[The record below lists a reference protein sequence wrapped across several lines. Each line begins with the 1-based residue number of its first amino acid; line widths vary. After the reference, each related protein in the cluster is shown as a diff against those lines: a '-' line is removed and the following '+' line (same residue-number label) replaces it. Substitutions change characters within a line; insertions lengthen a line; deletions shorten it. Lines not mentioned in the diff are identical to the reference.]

1 MENTIS
7 DKNRI
12 SADVN
17 AFPSLTWHHL
27 HINHGHFEGNID
39 SEASFTASNLPEN
52 VEITK
57 APLEGN
63 LLDEKIRTQMGE
75 DFDEEIERT
84 ARENGIQANLIS
96 IKKGSHAEKT
106 ARITFNADSMK
117 NQAAET
123 VIVAG
128 EGSASSFVFEYIGSG
143 SGEGTFGHRIRALCA
158 PGAKLSISTV
168 NLLGK
173 NMSCYNGIG
182 AVQKENSSF
191 SLIQVDLGAKN
202 TVTGSYI
209 VLEGYQAES
218 SVKNGYLSKENQN
231 IDINYVA
238 RHEGKETK
246 SDATANGVMD
256 GKSKK
261 AWRGTID
268 FITGCTDASGDEQE
282 NVLLLNPETVNKSMP
297 VILCG
302 EESVDGRHGSTV
314 GKLDENELLYLGTR
328 GIDKETAR
336 TMMIKSR
343 INAVS
348 RCIDDE
354 STKEKIEDFLKD
366 AL

>member
-1 MENTIS
+1 MRIKSGINRFIFI
-7 DKNRI
+7 RI
-12 SADVN
+12 SAVSDFILRN
-17 AFPSLTWHHL
+17 A
-27 HINHGHFEGNID
+27 GHKR
-39 SEASFTASNLPEN
+39 AVPQ
-52 VEITK
+52 EIHQ
-57 APLEGN
+57 P
-63 LLDEKIRTQMGE
+63 
-75 DFDEEIERT
+75 
-84 ARENGIQANLIS
+84 
-96 IKKGSHAEKT
+96 
-106 ARITFNADSMK
+106 DSMK

-191 SLIQVDLGAKN
+191 SLIQIDLGAKN

-261 AWRGTID
+261 A
-268 FITGCTDASGDEQE
+268 C
-282 NVLLLNPETVNKSMP
+282 
-297 VILCG
+297 
-302 EESVDGRHGSTV
+302 
-314 GKLDENELLYLGTR
+314 
-328 GIDKETAR
+328 
-336 TMMIKSR
+336 
-343 INAVS
+343 
-348 RCIDDE
+348 
-354 STKEKIEDFLKD
+354 
-366 AL
+366 